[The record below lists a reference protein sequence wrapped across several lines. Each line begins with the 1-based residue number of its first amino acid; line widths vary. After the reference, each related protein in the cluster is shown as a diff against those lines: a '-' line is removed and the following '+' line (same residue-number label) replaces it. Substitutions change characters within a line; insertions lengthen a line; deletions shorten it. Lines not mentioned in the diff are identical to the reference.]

1 MGIEELKEEALQLDA
16 VSRAELARTLLAS
29 LDDLSEAER
38 ARLWI
43 EEALGREDDLNRGA
57 AQAYPVE
64 DVLARARARR
74 K

>member
-1 MGIEELKEEALQLDA
+1 MGIEELKEEALRLDA
-16 VSRAELARTLLAS
+16 ISRAELARMLHAS

-38 ARLWI
+38 DHLWI
-43 EEALGREDDLNRGA
+43 EESLRREDDLDRGV
-57 AQAYPVE
+57 AQSYSAE